1 VVLMNATDIQNL
13 GLDTKSSVSIY
24 NDYDGKRRHVKDF
37 TIVPYDI
44 PKGCVATYFPECNPL
59 IPISQTARQ
68 SNTPASKSVKVRI
81 SQ

>member
-37 TIVPYDI
+37 AIVPYDI